1 MKHML
6 IVDDDAAL
14 REARELAE
22 LAGESVQ
29 AIAVRALRA
38 GLAAERAQRRAVADR
53 AVWRAAH
60 PRQTGPRPALLPTG

>member
-1 MKHML
+1 MKHLL

-22 LAGESVQ
+22 RAGESVQ
-29 AIAVRALRA
+29 TLALRALRA
-38 GLAAERAQRRAVADR
+38 GLAQERAERRSEADR

-60 PRQTGPRPALLPTG
+60 VRRTGPRSALLPPA